1 MDGMGPAL
9 WLDGGGLMPDQS
21 PEWIREALQL
31 YFVVRPGIR
40 VDSVDLIG
48 YFRVASVLD
57 AAEDLVRA
65 GWLIRTDGPYPK
77 LMRINA

>member
-1 MDGMGPAL
+1 
-9 WLDGGGLMPDQS
+9 MPDQS
-21 PEWIREALQL
+21 PEWIREALKS
-31 YFVVRPGIR
+31 YFVARPGIR

-65 GWLIRTDGPYPK
+65 GWLVRTDGPYPK
-77 LMRINA
+77 LMRLNA